1 MSMPQYFP
9 IQLQLDVKEWH
20 FWQATC
26 ISSNPIN
33 FINAHSLHFTS
44 PVTMRI
50 DKGEWIAADN
60 YGQQKMEEKAE
71 RENMRPRHCLTK
83 CSLED
88 NWTKIADLGIIFLR
102 RSYLKHWYP
111 IIASLY
117 CWIYA
122 IPFFYGPPC
131 IRFIA
136 QCSINT
142 STYAHFGN

>member
-1 MSMPQYFP
+1 MPQYFP
-9 IQLQLDVKEWH
+9 IQLQLDVKELH

-44 PVTMRI
+44 PVIMRI

-88 NWTKIADLGIIFLR
+88 N
-102 RSYLKHWYP
+102 
-111 IIASLY
+111 
-117 CWIYA
+117 
-122 IPFFYGPPC
+122 
-131 IRFIA
+131 
-136 QCSINT
+136 
-142 STYAHFGN
+142 

>member
-1 MSMPQYFP
+1 
-9 IQLQLDVKEWH
+9 
-20 FWQATC
+20 
-26 ISSNPIN
+26 
-33 FINAHSLHFTS
+33 
-44 PVTMRI
+44 MRI

-122 IPFFYGPPC
+122 IPCFFMGHPV
-131 IRFIA
+131 
-136 QCSINT
+136 
-142 STYAHFGN
+142 